1 MTLSPRA
8 LQRTAAPRLILASAS
23 PARARLLAAAGLAF
37 EQRPATVD
45 EEAVRAA
52 LQAEQVRAAGGGDG
66 AGRAQGATG
75 RAGGAAG
82 RDRARRRP
90 DPRLRRPLVRQA
102 RGSGP
107 QARAQLEALA
117 GRAHELATAV
127 VGFRGGAR
135 IWHSAAQARL
145 WLRPCSAAFLDQYLA
160 AVGEQALASVGAY
173 QLEGPGAQLF
183 ARVEGDHF
191 AIQGLPLLEVLEF
204 LREQGVLAR

>member
-1 MTLSPRA
+1 VTLSPRA
-8 LQRTAAPRLILASAS
+8 LRRTAAPRLILASAS

-52 LQAEQVRAAGGGDG
+52 LQAEQIRPLEAATVLAELKAQRVAQEVPPDAIVLGADQILAC
-66 AGRAQGATG
+66 AGRWFAKPADL
-75 RAGGAAG
+75 GAA
-82 RDRARRRP
+82 
-90 DPRLRRPLVRQA
+90 Q
-102 RGSGP
+102 
-107 QARAQLEALA
+107 AQLEALA

-127 VGFRGGAR
+127 VGFRGGVR

-160 AVGEQALASVGAY
+160 AVGAQALTSVGAY

-204 LREQGVLAR
+204 LREQGLLAR

>member
-1 MTLSPRA
+1 VTLSPRV
-8 LQRTAAPRLILASAS
+8 LQRAAAPRLILASAS

-52 LQAEQVRAAGGGDG
+52 LLAEQIRPIEAATVLAELKAQRVAQEVLPDAIVLGADQILTC
-66 AGRAQGATG
+66 AGRWFAKPADP
-75 RAGGAAG
+75 AA
-82 RDRARRRP
+82 
-90 DPRLRRPLVRQA
+90 
-102 RGSGP
+102 
-107 QARAQLEALA
+107 ARAQLEALA

-127 VGFRGGAR
+127 VGFRGGGR
-135 IWHSAAQARL
+135 VWHSAAQATI

-160 AVGEQALASVGAY
+160 AAGEQALASVGAY
-173 QLEGPGAQLF
+173 QLEGPGAQLI

-191 AIQGLPLLEVLEF
+191 TIQGLPLLEVLEF